1 MRRILL
7 VLLAFSLSSMGLAQC
22 PELLGVAAEPVQPD
36 TALSPET
43 LFGDPICLLRE
54 TQTFVGND
62 SGIGLFRLVDRLADM
77 LFVLFTGVAL
87 ANLAARRSLEL
98 AIWFLAKLFLVGMVL
113 GLHIEV
119 RDLAKETWY
128 RTYEFS
134 DTIWQM
140 EDGVADQLKTAIDDA
155 QVLLPT
161 TFGLMG
167 IVKTGGRKLYV
178 RTASEGIE
186 SQAGRRAR
194 RMLNWAPTLLN
205 IMLYTFLPVIFIY
218 GALIYL
224 SGVQMLLFLVFWKFA
239 VAFLMLPGG
248 GLGIMRRISA
258 LYLAA
263 LLKVLWLPFM
273 FGILIDLI
281 LRQPL
286 RRFSTHLQAGIGSV
300 NDAVADLNARMPQNF
315 ADSLSP
321 KQWQAW
327 LESIPATVMDSLGGV
342 LTIVIGW
349 VLGFLMMLVLLGVGI
364 WLMQQTSGV
373 ITSVVGGFGGSGA
386 IPNPV
391 AKTLQMI
398 QQRHY
403 VEQLKGQKEGS
414 QDTAQRGLPSGS
426 STNEEPRRNQP
437 PPQTTKEGTYY
448 KEMKW

>member
-7 VLLAFSLSSMGLAQC
+7 VLLALSLGSIGLAQC
-22 PELLGVAAEPVQPD
+22 PEFLGVAAEPVEPD

-54 TQTFVGND
+54 TQTFIGND
-62 SGIGLFRLVDRLADM
+62 SGIGLFRLVDRLADV
-77 LFVLFTGVAL
+77 LFVLFTGVAVV
-87 ANLAARRSLEL
+87 NLAARRSLEL

-113 GLHIEV
+113 GLHVET

-134 DTIWQM
+134 DSVWRM
-140 EDGVADQLKTAIDDA
+140 DGGVADQLKTAIDDA

-161 TFGLMG
+161 TFGLVG

-224 SGVQMLLFLVFWKFA
+224 SGVQLLLFLVFWKFA

-248 GLGIMRRISA
+248 GLGIMRRLSA
-258 LYLAA
+258 IYLAA

-300 NDAVADLNARMPQNF
+300 NDAVADLNARMPRNF
-315 ADSLSP
+315 SSFSP
-321 KQWQAW
+321 RQWQAW

-364 WLMQQTSGV
+364 WLMQQTSGI

-386 IPNPV
+386 VPNPV
-391 AKTLQMI
+391 AKTIQMI

-403 VEQLKGQKEGS
+403 VEQLKSKSEGS
-414 QDTAQRGLPSGS
+414 QDATQRGLPSSS
-426 STNEEPRRNQP
+426 STTEEPRRNQP